1 LRTALCRSNPTQN
14 AQVVQHGDLR
24 QPSNKLLIEIGL
36 RTCGSTQID
45 DSLNRRG
52 WAWPGHPRDAAQAL
66 PVSVDARHKAGQ
78 DDLAET
84 ESSDCNS
91 EH

>member
-1 LRTALCRSNPTQN
+1 LSIEPDAKRAGGAAWRSAATEQ
-14 AQVVQHGDLR
+14 Q
-24 QPSNKLLIEIGL
+24 LLIEIGL